1 VPELDGRVALV
12 SGASRG
18 IGRAI
23 ALELGAAGAH
33 VAVNYRT
40 NQAEADEVVQA
51 IQASGGGG
59 GKAVALQADLSEPE
73 AAKAL
78 VAACEE
84 ALGEVEIL
92 VCNAGI
98 TRDNLI
104 ALLRP
109 SDFAEVIDTNLGGT
123 FFLCQAVTRKMM
135 RRRRGAI
142 VTISSVVGVHGNPGQ
157 TNYAAAKAGMIGLTK
172 ALAKELG
179 SRNVRVN
186 AIAPGYIETE
196 LTAELPDQ
204 ARETI
209 LSHTPLGRL
218 GAPEDVAR
226 AVRFLVSDAAA
237 FVTGAVL
244 AVDGGL
250 GM

>member
-33 VAVNYRT
+33 VAVNYR
-40 NQAEADEVVQA
+40 ARKDEADAVVGSIEA
-51 IQASGGGG
+51 GGGT
-59 GKAVALQADLSEPE
+59 AVALQADLAQPE
-73 AAKAL
+73 AAREL
-78 VAACEE
+78 VAATEE

-92 VCNAGI
+92 VANAGI

-104 ALLRP
+104 ALLKP
-109 SDFAEVIDTNLGGT
+109 EDFQQVIDINLGST
-123 FFLCQAVTRKMM
+123 FYLCQAVTRKMM

-142 VTISSVVGVHGNPGQ
+142 VAISSVVGVHGNPGQ
-157 TNYAAAKAGMIGLTK
+157 TNYAAAKAGMLGLTK
-172 ALAKELG
+172 SLAKELG

-186 AIAPGYIETE
+186 AIAPGYIATE
-196 LTAELPDQ
+196 LTGQLPGQ

-218 GAPEDVAR
+218 GEPEDVAK
-226 AVRFLVSDAAA
+226 AVRFLVSDAAG